1 MSLEPDRRY
10 DGTILDA
17 GLTQLGEQNK
27 PALWFRIKTAEG
39 TAEFI
44 QWCTPAAIKQA
55 RKTMQECFGTT
66 EAQLSDT
73 AYFDTLGDRIRD
85 AEVSITTKF
94 EEHEDAE
101 GNPAGGEVR
110 VQWMNP
116 RGAKKT
122 PPTPATKSR
131 VAALFGGNAA
141 PAGHAGAPDGGP
153 PPFAPIDDD
162 VPF

>member
-94 EEHEDAE
+94 EEREDAE

-131 VAALFGGNAA
+131 VAALFGGGGNVA
-141 PAGHAGAPDGGP
+141 PAPAPGGAPADP
-153 PPFAPIDDD
+153 SWPSDSD